1 MKFLKVIDTSNQTV
15 KYYLFENIINIK
27 KRKPDDV
34 MEIHDYLE
42 IKTIDGNIDIL
53 NLKYCK
59 IEETDVLNVIKDKI
73 HY

>member
-1 MKFLKVIDTSNQTV
+1 MKFLKVIDTLNQTV